1 MHYKNGTPHSW
12 LVGNGQPYAI
22 SDMHITPKSIL
33 DTASASRKTPAGF
46 ERVSSMQ
53 HPQKGRYERV
63 SPIAIVHRR
72 NPCPFLKFLYLFV
85 VTSCG
90 LWEFLIQR
98 KELILLTYFIIF
110 STCQPRLCQR
120 VIGPSSLLEPE
131 PWYVIIIKGIFW
143 LVCVILILERELYKF
158 LMDHIKR

>member
-1 MHYKNGTPHSW
+1 
-12 LVGNGQPYAI
+12 
-22 SDMHITPKSIL
+22 
-33 DTASASRKTPAGF
+33 
-46 ERVSSMQ
+46 MQ

-131 PWYVIIIKGIFW
+131 PWYVIIKGIFW
-143 LVCVILILERELYKF
+143 RVCVIVLFVLELFDTASASRRTPTGFERVSSMQHPQKGRYERVSPIAIVHRRNIFWRVCVVILIVQR
-158 LMDHIKR
+158 